1 MKSKLY
7 HHHNKIVTEYQI
19 TKELINSNDKKLI
32 KFTIDEFLNEL
43 KSNCFGV
50 LIFQCL
56 KNIKNKENI
65 KNFIKEIFSIK
76 GKYHTVTVYFEEI

>member
-7 HHHNKIVTEYQI
+7 HHHNKIATEYQI

-43 KSNCFGV
+43 ESNCFGV